1 MRYRWEFIASLLMFS
16 LMMAYVVL
24 LEFVLYSQAG
34 MPMLGGSSRA
44 APTMHDSA
52 SADGDTRAARCT
64 ARGQAPWVWETAWPA
79 ASVNRT
85 LHIGLICIGHETA
98 AFVEQ
103 LMLHPIEAAGRV
115 HFVRLSLSSVDAF
128 EQMRAYPTHLHGYL
142 VYGGHFN
149 TALYRWPHMPS
160 YGTLGLSDERCANGA
175 SSPDEVEAAF
185 GLLTY
190 GDCAIVDNIRFFVMP
205 IGPHLAAHPA
215 FRLDQPDIQRSSERS
230 IVVNGRLTMTPR
242 KPSRRPWLLAAQQHC
257 FEHRLSCALNTDWI
271 HYLPRA
277 LAPQEDRYVKLLH
290 DAVYT
295 LCPSGNNAEQ
305 YRIWEAIFAGSIPI
319 IEDTASTHRHPDYVS
334 PAYGHDYYCVA
345 DDIHAILKRSG
356 APVIFAEHA
365 SQLPAL
371 IRMHDVEHLN
381 ARQRELR
388 RWSQRLQLHYAY
400 LLTRLMYDH
409 FAK

>member
-1 MRYRWEFIASLLMFS
+1 MRNRWWFIASLLMFS
-16 LMMAYVVL
+16 LVVVY
-24 LEFVLYSQAG
+24 FVLIELILCSQEGTLMPGSNRRTHVMHGNTSAAG
-34 MPMLGGSSRA
+34 DARS
-44 APTMHDSA
+44 
-52 SADGDTRAARCT
+52 ARCN
-64 ARGQAPWVWETAWPA
+64 AHSQAPWAWETAWPA
-79 ASVNRT
+79 SSANRT
-85 LHIGLICIGHETA
+85 LHIGLICIGRETA

-103 LMLHPIEAAGRV
+103 LMLRPIEAAGRV
-115 HFVRLSLSSVDAF
+115 HFARLSLNDVDAF
-128 EQMRAYPTHLHGYL
+128 ERMRRYPAHLRGYL

-149 TALYRWPHMPS
+149 TAMYRWPNMPS
-160 YGTLGLSDERCANGA
+160 YGTIGLSDERCANGA

-190 GDCAIVDNIRFFVMP
+190 GDCAIVDNTRFFVMP

-215 FRLDQPDIQRSSERS
+215 FRLDQPDIQRSSERTV
-230 IVVNGRLTMTPR
+230 VVNGRFTMTPR
-242 KPSRRPWLLAAQQHC
+242 KPSRRPWLLAAQRHC
-257 FEHRLSCALNTDWI
+257 FEHRLSCTLNTDWT

-319 IEDTASTHRHPDYVS
+319 IEDTAAALRRPDYVS
-334 PAYGHDYYCVA
+334 PAYGSDFYCVA
-345 DDIHAILKRSG
+345 DDVHAILKRSG
-356 APVIFAEHA
+356 APVLFAEHA

-371 IRMHDVEHLN
+371 LSMHSAEQLD
-381 ARQRELR
+381 ARQRDLR
-388 RWSQRLQLHYAY
+388 RWSRRLHLHYAY
-400 LLTRLMYDH
+400 LLARLLYEH